1 MTEQN
6 RNSCT
11 FFYFNL
17 VYIFNITFQL
27 SEVYGKVFSI
37 MSEPPVKDY
46 APFSWVSL
54 AHVKKEHY
62 QALAHFYVAVGLVDH
77 TGEFTNKTIETLQF
91 LHEEAEDKTATLI
104 EIRVPK
110 HANEKRYLG
119 K

>member
-1 MTEQN
+1 M
-6 RNSCT
+6 
-11 FFYFNL
+11 
-17 VYIFNITFQL
+17 
-27 SEVYGKVFSI
+27 YGKVFSI

-46 APFSWVSL
+46 APYSWVSL

-62 QALAHFYVAVGLVDH
+62 RALAHFYVAVGLVDH
-77 TGEFTNKTIETLQF
+77 TGEFSGKTIETLQF

-119 K
+119 LYFKNRTKILCFSFSKGMNNTKF

>member
-1 MTEQN
+1 M
-6 RNSCT
+6 
-11 FFYFNL
+11 
-17 VYIFNITFQL
+17 VYIFNIAFQL